1 MTSGRIVF
9 EKEMHMR
16 SISRRDALLTVV
28 SGAGALVSGTAVAA
42 ARRERQ
48 PKMHG
53 ALTALRRAQR
63 ELEAA
68 EHDKGG
74 HREKALELV
83 RSAISEVEAGI
94 AYDRTH

>member
-1 MTSGRIVF
+1 MF
-9 EKEMHMR
+9 EKEIHMR
-16 SISRRDALLTVV
+16 SFSRRDALLAVAG
-28 SGAGALVSGTAVAA
+28 GAGVLVSGTAEAQRA

-53 ALTALRRAQR
+53 ALTALRRAQK